1 MTTRITVRGA
11 AALAGLTML
20 GAALVPATA
29 NAQSTATVCGI
40 GLSTVTPGGDDK
52 QLSVKATTPPTSG
65 AFMGPKGLY
74 PDGKAR
80 LAGAVGRE
88 PVVPGGVQVNGY
100 LVLGT
105 DMYSMGYTTDG
116 SGTEVYPGSF
126 GLTRVGGGW
135 GADYTYFEESTYT
148 EGFTYGRHNTYALQN
163 TGKLTRWTVGGSA
176 KGWHSKQTTSALP
189 AGIKTMALISQKRT
203 YETFLATTAA
213 GALYSVRVPTTG
225 TMTPIVKLIRSS
237 GWQGFETLVADK
249 CGTQSTLL
257 LGIDKDTKT
266 GKLYAVSHAN
276 GTATVIQ
283 GLGNVTG
290 TFDDPFYARQFV
302 DTPEAGNLNG
312 E

>member
-11 AALAGLTML
+11 AVLAGLTML

-29 NAQSTATVCGI
+29 NAQTAANVCGM

-52 QLSVKATTPPTSG
+52 QLGVSATKPPS
-65 AFMGPKGLY
+65 ASAPFMGPKGLY

-105 DMYSMGYTTDG
+105 DMYAMGYTTDG
-116 SGTEVYPGSF
+116 TGTEVYPGSF
-126 GLTRVGGGW
+126 GTTKIGGGW
-135 GADYTYFEESTYT
+135 GVDYTYFEESTYT
-148 EGFTYGRHNTYALQN
+148 EGFTYSRYNTYALQD
-163 TGKLTRWTVGGSA
+163 TGRLTRWTVDS
-176 KGWHSKQTTSALP
+176 KGWHNRQFTSALP
-189 AGIKTMALISQKRT
+189 TGIKTMTLISQKRT
-203 YETFLATTAA
+203 YDTFLANTAA

-225 TMTPIVKLIRSS
+225 ALTPVVKLIRSS
-237 GWQGFETLVADK
+237 GWQGFETLVAEK

-257 LGIDKDTKT
+257 LGIDKDTKS
-266 GKLYAVSHAN
+266 GQLYAVSHAN

-283 GLGNVTG
+283 GLGKVTG
-290 TFDDPFYARQFV
+290 TFDDQFYARQFL